1 MTQTR
6 EAWLE
11 ERRKGIGGSEAAIVL
26 GVSPY
31 SSKLDLYAEKRGLV
45 EPSEMEEWQ
54 RVGLLLEPVIL
65 AEYNRIHG
73 TAFEMWPQWQQA
85 VHPDHPWMRC
95 TPDVLPVDKRG
106 VSLKT
111 ASLRV
116 HDQWVDGPPV
126 HYQVQCQHEMAVLG
140 LESMDIIVFKMGF
153 GPAFEVHHIP
163 RNQEFIEKMVALEE
177 QFWRDVQ
184 AGAAPAPEDPED
196 HARFL
201 ARFFPRS
208 EPVTV
213 VLPPDC
219 IAAVD
224 RLTGLDE
231 EDKRVASEIEAEK
244 NRLKEAMGTAE
255 VGIIGSRKI
264 SWKSNKKGTRV
275 FLWKEKA

>member
-1 MTQTR
+1 MTRTR
-6 EAWLE
+6 ESWLE
-11 ERRKGIGGSEAAIVL
+11 ERRNGIGGSEAATVL

-31 SSKLDLYAEKRGLV
+31 NSKLDLYAEKRGLV
-45 EPSEMEEWQ
+45 EPTEMEEWQ

-73 TAFEMWPQWQQA
+73 TFFEMWPQFGLA
-85 VHPDHPWMRC
+85 THPDRPWMCC
-95 TPDVLPVDKRG
+95 TPDVMPMGKHG

-126 HYQVQCQHEMAVLG
+126 HYQVQCQHEMEVLG
-140 LESMDIIVFKMGF
+140 LDSMDIIVFKMGF

-163 RNQEFIEKMVALEE
+163 RNQEFIDKMVALEE
-177 QFWRDVQ
+177 QFWIEVQ
-184 AGAAPAPEDPED
+184 AGIAPPPEDPED

-213 VLPPDC
+213 TLPPPC
-219 IAAVD
+219 AAALDV
-224 RLTGLDE
+224 LGALDE
-231 EDKRVASEIEAEK
+231 EAASLAQEIEANK
-244 NRLKEAMGTAE
+244 NLLKEAIGTAE
-255 VGIIGSRKI
+255 VGIIGNRKI